1 VPIAHAH
8 ALRRASPVHN
18 VTAYKLQ
25 SYLGHAKAENTR
37 IYIEAR
43 PSGSRAWLMPRLPKE
58 Q

>member
-1 VPIAHAH
+1 
-8 ALRRASPVHN
+8 VHN